1 MDYEPSEKIIGRYHV
16 IRKLSWGDYST
27 VWLCWDLQAMRY
39 VAIKIF
45 KSAPDL
51 AKTIR
56 DEIKILKTVRETDP
70 SNPRRRKT
78 VQMLDDFK
86 ITGLNGTH
94 ICIVFEMLGDNLLK
108 LIRKSPLRGI
118 LLANV
123 KAITRQV
130 LEGLDYLHTC
140 CQIIHTD
147 IKPENVFLC
156 VDEPHVRSR
165 SVENTSSATN
175 GPHSNLT
182 LPTLPPT
189 PQAKHKAKQDPALE
203 ECNVNVKIA
212 DLSKSCWVNHHL
224 TEDIQTRQY
233 RSLEVIIGAG
243 YNTSADIWSTACM
256 EFELATGDY
265 LFEPHS
271 GESYTRDEDQLAHII
286 ELLGP
291 IPRYILLNGTYAA
304 KWFTRSCELRNI
316 SGLKPWGLMDVL
328 LEKYEWSQKDAA
340 SFASFLKPMLELDPN
355 KRATAAECLQHPWLR

>member
-1 MDYEPSEKIIGRYHV
+1 MDYEPSEKIIDRYRV
-16 IRKLSWGDYST
+16 IRKFNCGEYFT

-45 KSAPDL
+45 KSAPHL
-51 AKTIR
+51 TKTIT

-78 VQMLDDFK
+78 VQMLDNFK
-86 ITGLNGTH
+86 ITGPNGTH

-118 LLANV
+118 PLANV

-140 CQIIHTD
+140 CQIIHTN

-156 VDEPHVRSR
+156 MDEPHVRSR
-165 SVENTSSATN
+165 SVEN
-175 GPHSNLT
+175 
-182 LPTLPPT
+182 LPTLPPP

-212 DLSKSCWVNHHL
+212 DLGKSCWVYHHL

-233 RSLEVIIGAG
+233 RALEVIIGAG
-243 YNTSADIWSTACM
+243 YNNSADIWSTACM
-256 EFELATGDY
+256 VFELATGDY

-271 GESYTRDEDQLAHII
+271 GESYTRDEDHLAHII

-291 IPRYILLNGTYAA
+291 IPRYILLNATYAA
-304 KWFTRSCELRNI
+304 KSFTRSCELRNI
-316 SGLKPWGLMDVL
+316 SGLKPWGLMEVL
-328 LEKYEWSQKDAA
+328 LEKYEWSQMDAA